1 MRTKTITL
9 AAAGCILI
17 CGIAIHRAPA
27 PMLAATPQLI
37 EDRIITRLVGHDQT
51 ITVYSTANGPRYS
64 VATSDGKLLLASATL
79 EELREKDPASYK
91 LLHTGVAWAGIET
104 GAE

>member
-9 AAAGCILI
+9 TAAGCILI

-27 PMLAATPQLI
+27 PMLAATAPI

-51 ITVYSTANGPRYS
+51 ITVYSTATGPRYS

-91 LLHTGVAWAGIET
+91 LLSAGVAWAGVET
-104 GAE
+104 GNE